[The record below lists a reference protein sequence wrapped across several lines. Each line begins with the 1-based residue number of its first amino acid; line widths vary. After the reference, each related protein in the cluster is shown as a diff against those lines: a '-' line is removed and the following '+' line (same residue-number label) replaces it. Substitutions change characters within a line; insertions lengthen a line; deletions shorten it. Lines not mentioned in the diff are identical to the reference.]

1 LNLPCQANHTIQ
13 GNDLAGKLFTPGV
26 YCSATGVFT
35 FSAASIRLDARGDPN
50 AKFIFRTE
58 TTLTTSTATSIELLN
73 SAKASNVF
81 WAIGTSATLGTS
93 SNFLGTI
100 IAGEAVTVGTST
112 VVDGR
117 ALALTAVTF
126 SDQGVINFP
135 Q

>member
-1 LNLPCQANHTIQ
+1 MDLHCQANHTIQ
-13 GNDLAGKLFTPGV
+13 GNDLAGGLFYPGV
-26 YCSATGVFT
+26 YCSATGKFT
-35 FSAASIRLDARGDPN
+35 FSAATIRLDARGDPN

-58 TTLTTSTATSIELLN
+58 TTLSTATATSFELLN
-73 SAKASNVF
+73 NAKASNVF

-126 SDQGVINFP
+126 SDKGVINFP